1 MATKATGTFQVKSW
15 DEKPA
20 EEFGG
25 GIKLTHARVKQ
36 SYEGDFKGDGT
47 VEYLM
52 TYSDGGAATFVGFER
67 VVGSVGDKSGSFI
80 FQHGGIYKNDTAKS
94 SFSVVAGSGT
104 EGLTGLRGK
113 GNYVA
118 GHAGATFTFE
128 FSFGGDHL

>member
-1 MATKATGTFQVKSW
+1 MTKEATSTFEIKSW

-25 GIKLTHARVKQ
+25 GVKLTRARVKQ

-52 TYSDGGAATFVGFER
+52 TYGEGGAATFVGFER
-67 VVGSVGDKSGSFI
+67 VEGSLGGKTGSFI
-80 FQHGGIYKNDTAKS
+80 LQHGGVYENDTAKS
-94 SFSVVAGSGT
+94 SFTVVPGSGS
-104 EGLTGLRGK
+104 EGLKGLRGK

-128 FSFGGDHL
+128 FNFV

>member
-1 MATKATGTFQVKSW
+1 MATKGTGTFQVKSW

-20 EEFGG
+20 DDFGG
-25 GIKLTHARVKQ
+25 VKLTRARVKQ

-52 TYSDGGAATFVGFER
+52 TYGEGGAATFVGFER
-67 VVGSVGDKSGSFI
+67 VVGSVGGKSGSFI
-80 FQHGGIYKNDTAKS
+80 LQHGGVFENDTAKS
-94 SFSVVAGSGT
+94 SFEVVSGSGT
-104 EGLTGLRGK
+104 EGMKGIRGK

-128 FSFGGDHL
+128 FNFV

>member
-1 MATKATGTFQVKSW
+1 MATKVAGTFQIKSW

-25 GIKLTHARVKQ
+25 GIKLTRARVKQ
-36 SYEGDFKGDGT
+36 SYDGDFKEDGT

-52 TYSDGGAATFVGFER
+52 TYGEGGAAAFVGFER
-67 VVGSVGDKSGSFI
+67 VEGSVGGKSGSFI
-80 FQHGGIYKNDTAKS
+80 FQHGGVYENDTAKS
-94 SFSVVAGSGT
+94 SFSVVPGSGA
-104 EGLTGLRGK
+104 EGMKGLRGN

-128 FSFGGDHL
+128 FNFV

>member
-1 MATKATGTFQVKSW
+1 MATKAASTFQIKSW

-25 GIKLTHARVKQ
+25 GIKLTRARVKQ
-36 SYEGDFKGDGT
+36 TYEGDFKGDGT

-52 TYSDGGAATFVGFER
+52 TYGEGGAATFVGFER
-67 VVGSVGDKSGSFI
+67 VEGSVGGKSGSFI
-80 FQHGGIYKNDTAKS
+80 FQHGGIYENETAKS
-94 SFSVVAGSGT
+94 SFTVVPGSGT

-118 GHAGATFTFE
+118 GHEGAVFTFE
-128 FSFGGDHL
+128 FNFE